1 MSAGT
6 DQIKPLIATRYF
18 SYALLSQMSF
28 PSSHLVNTYT
38 QEHENTGQLQ
48 SGAYK

>member
-1 MSAGT
+1 MSAGI

-28 PSSHLVNTYT
+28 PSSHQVNTHK
-38 QEHENTGQLQ
+38 EHENTGQLQ
-48 SGAYK
+48 